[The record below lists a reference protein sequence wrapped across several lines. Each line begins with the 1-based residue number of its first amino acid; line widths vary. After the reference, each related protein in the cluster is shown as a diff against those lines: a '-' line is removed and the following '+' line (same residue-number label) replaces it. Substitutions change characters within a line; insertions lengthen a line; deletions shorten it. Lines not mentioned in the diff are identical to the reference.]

1 MNENAPLPENP
12 VDEPPQPSDDKII
25 QGDTNFMVSIPSQQ
39 GAVINLPQ
47 PPAVEKTLVENSL
60 AVSVSAQQDAEVNN
74 SLVFSTAVGHD
85 LTSINSLETNV
96 AVGNDLKLQQGGAI
110 ILKVGGQAQV
120 EGSTIGLL
128 VAKSEA
134 TLTNTRVLMTT
145 QQAIALGAAFG
156 AVYALLRTLL
166 RGKKKGD

>member
-1 MNENAPLPENP
+1 MNENTPLPENP
-12 VDEPPQPSDDKII
+12 VDEPPQPPDDKII
-25 QGDTNFMVSIPSQQ
+25 QGDTNIMVSIPSQQ

-74 SLVFSTAVGHD
+74 SMVISLAAGRDLTATDSMLTNVAAGHD
-85 LTSINSLETNV
+85 LKIQDRGTV
-96 AVGNDLKLQQGGAI
+96 
-110 ILKVGGQAQV
+110 ILKVGGQAHV
-120 EGSTIGLL
+120 ENGTIGLL
-128 VAKSEA
+128 IARSDV
-134 TLTNTRVLMTT
+134 TLTNSRVLMTT